1 MSSVTEL
8 KDALKSSL
16 DRNGSL
22 RELQAQLRAAIF
34 KSLSDADPVPSSK
47 PGPSDENLVCNEL
60 IREYL
65 AWNGYRE
72 TLSVF
77 LPGELDAVSCGT
89 IPGCVLAVMAAE
101 SGQPLV
107 KPFTRSFM
115 AEHLGI
121 AAVEGANNSR
131 QVPLLN
137 VLVASAQAQAQAQ
150 THTPSQ

>member
-34 KSLSDADPVPSSK
+34 KSLSEADPVLSSK

-77 LPGELDAVSCGT
+77 LP
-89 IPGCVLAVMAAE
+89 E

-131 QVPLLN
+131 QV
-137 VLVASAQAQAQAQ
+137 
-150 THTPSQ
+150 

>member
-1 MSSVTEL
+1 MEDWHAEFRLGLWTSSGMSSVTEL

-34 KSLSDADPVPSSK
+34 NSLSDADPVLSSK

-77 LPGELDAVSCGT
+77 LPGE
-89 IPGCVLAVMAAE
+89 
-101 SGQPLV
+101 
-107 KPFTRSFM
+107 

-131 QVPLLN
+131 QVGSGCMPCCWGCQPC
-137 VLVASAQAQAQAQ
+137 STQ
-150 THTPSQ
+150 T